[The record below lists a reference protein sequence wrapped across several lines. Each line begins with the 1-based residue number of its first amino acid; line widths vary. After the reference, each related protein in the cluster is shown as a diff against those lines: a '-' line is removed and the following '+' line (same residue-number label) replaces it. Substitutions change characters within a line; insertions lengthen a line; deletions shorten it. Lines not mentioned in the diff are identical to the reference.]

1 MITPSQQSILQK
13 DLPLMAALGFSQNS
27 NIVPPTR
34 LSQRG
39 RKDLGK
45 ENTDRTVKPGKFVEE
60 NMLEEG
66 ASQASHAN
74 SKKRAWS

>member
-27 NIVPPTR
+27 IIVPPTR
-34 LSQRG
+34 LSQRE
-39 RKDLGK
+39 RKNLGK
-45 ENTDRTVKPGKFVEE
+45 ENTNRAVKPEKFVEE

-66 ASQASHAN
+66 ASQASLAN
-74 SKKRAWS
+74 SKKRVWS